1 MFMHFYGMECLLN
14 LEESNYRKESGL
26 KLVCD
31 EEFLCSSLLP
41 NQVNQALNN
50 LFNFAMVF
58 SPSTFGDLPS
68 WFLMTLDDDQGHTP
82 KNVYSSRSKL
92 ANHLMERVQASFLVA
107 NHKVTDSTTPFLSV
121 QCASFQLVIH
131 FFKLVQKFPNYD
143 GTFPLSCKAW
153 MSMWLVKWVH
163 SFNLN
168 LVAQPWFGGRIACYL
183 GWWLSLYPLH
193 IPSLLLA

>member
-1 MFMHFYGMECLLN
+1 
-14 LEESNYRKESGL
+14 
-26 KLVCD
+26 
-31 EEFLCSSLLP
+31 
-41 NQVNQALNN
+41 
-50 LFNFAMVF
+50 MVF

-131 FFKLVQKFPNYD
+131 FFKLV
-143 GTFPLSCKAW
+143 
-153 MSMWLVKWVH
+153 
-163 SFNLN
+163 
-168 LVAQPWFGGRIACYL
+168 
-183 GWWLSLYPLH
+183 
-193 IPSLLLA
+193 